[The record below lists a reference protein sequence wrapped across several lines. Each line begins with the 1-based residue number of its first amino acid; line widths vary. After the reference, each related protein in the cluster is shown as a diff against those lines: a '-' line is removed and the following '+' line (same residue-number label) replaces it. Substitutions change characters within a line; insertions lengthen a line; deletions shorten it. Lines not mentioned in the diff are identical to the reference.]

1 MQVDRLELTD
11 FRNYRHVEL
20 QLGPGLTAVLGRN
33 GEGKSNLIEAVAWL
47 ATQSSFRGVPNE
59 ALVRAGAEKA
69 IIRADARRGARD
81 LLIEAELVAAGR
93 NRIQI
98 NRQRLQRARDL
109 LGYLQVTVFS
119 PDDLSLV
126 KGGPGERR
134 RYVDDL
140 IVARAAKHD
149 LLRTDLDRILR
160 QRNSLLKQSGGRL
173 TAEVEATL
181 MVWNHKLVET
191 GEALATERERLLTE
205 LEPGLCAAYDQLAG
219 TPAHVGVRYMA
230 PWRHEGLAAAL
241 AVVQKDELR
250 RGVSLVGPHRD
261 EIELRLGDLPAR
273 THASQGEQ
281 RSLALALRL
290 AGHRLVTE
298 AITAPP
304 VLLLD
309 DVFSELDPVRADA
322 LMAHLPAGQTLL
334 TSAQGLPPG
343 GVAELVF
350 EVEAAPDGSATVR
363 GA

>member
-11 FRNYRHVEL
+11 FRNYHHVEL
-20 QLGPGLTAVLGRN
+20 ELGPGLTAVLGRN
-33 GEGKSNLIEAVAWL
+33 GEGKSNLIEAVSWL
-47 ATQSSFRGVPNE
+47 ATQASFRGAPND
-59 ALVRAGAEKA
+59 ALVRAGADQA
-69 IIRADARRGARD
+69 IIRAQARRGPRE
-81 LLIEAELVAAGR
+81 LLIEAELMAAGR
-93 NRIQI
+93 NRIQV

-119 PDDLSLV
+119 PDDLALV

-140 IVARAAKHD
+140 LVARAAKHD
-149 LLRTDLDRILR
+149 LLRRDLDRILR
-160 QRNSLLKQSGGRL
+160 QRNALLKQSGGRL

-191 GEALATERERLLTE
+191 GEDLATEREQLLAE

-219 TPAHVGVRYMA
+219 MPADVGVRYVA
-230 PWRHEGLAAAL
+230 PWRTGGLAAAL
-241 AVVQKDELR
+241 AEVQKDELR

-261 EIELRLGDLPAR
+261 EIELRLGELPAR

-298 AITAPP
+298 AIDAPP

-309 DVFSELDPVRADA
+309 DVFSELDPERADA
-322 LMAHLPAGQTLL
+322 LVAHLPSGQTLL

-343 GVAELVF
+343 AVPELVF
-350 EVEAAPDGSATVR
+350 DVTAISGGAVVVR
-363 GA
+363 RG